1 MLQRGRTLGFFGDAP
16 VSTAVSGGRTV
27 LVQTLPVTGNGLD
40 AVRAT
45 LDQMVRLVRK
55 YRSDQT
61 TAETARMILRAGGIT
76 DQRAQRRQAITLLQN
91 WVRDRIAYVYDPT
104 ETEWVQTPPKTLSL
118 GTGDCDDKI
127 VLLLALLESVGYNTE
142 LLAVGGEGQGWDPSC
157 APPAP
162 GMLPAYSHVLGAVRY
177 GPVTGRLPDFLDGW
191 LTLETIVKGAGPGYK
206 PPGVRVIMPRR
217 VS

>member
-1 MLQRGRTLGFFGDAP
+1 MHQRGRTLGFLG
-16 VSTAVSGGRTV
+16 STSVSGGTTV
-27 LVQTLPVTGNGLD
+27 LVNTLPVTDGGLD

-45 LDQMVRLVRK
+45 LDYMVRLIRK

-61 TAETARMILRAGGIT
+61 TAETARAIIRAGGIT
-76 DQRAQRRQAITLLQN
+76 DQRDQRRQVITLLQN
-91 WVRDRIAYVYDPT
+91 WVRDHIVYVYDPT
-104 ETEWVQTPPKTLSL
+104 DTEWIQTPPKTLSL

-127 VLLLALLESVGYNTE
+127 TLLLALLESVGYNTE
-142 LLAVGGEGQGWDPSC
+142 LLAVGGDGKGWDPTC

-162 GMLPAYSHVLGAVRY
+162 GMLPAYSHVLGAVRH

-191 LTLETIVKGAGPGYK
+191 LTLETIVKGAGPGFK

>member
-1 MLQRGRTLGFFGDAP
+1 MLQRGRTTLGFLGA
-16 VSTAVSGGRTV
+16 TTTTGSGGATV
-27 LVQTLPVTGNGLD
+27 LVNPLPVTDGGLD

-45 LDQMVRLVRK
+45 LDYMVRLVRK

-61 TAETARMILRAGGIT
+61 TAETARRILRAGGIT
-76 DQRAQRRQAITLLQN
+76 DQRTQRRRAICLLQA
-91 WVRDRIAYVYDPT
+91 WVRDHIAYVYDPT

-127 VLLLALLESVGYNTE
+127 TLLLALLESVGYNTE
-142 LLAVGGEGQGWDPSC
+142 LLAVGGDGAGWDPSC

-177 GPVTGRLPDFLDGW
+177 GPITGRLPYYEDGW
-191 LTLETIVKGAGPGYK
+191 LTLETIVRGAGPGYK
-206 PPGVRVIMPRR
+206 PAGVRVIMPRR
-217 VS
+217 IS